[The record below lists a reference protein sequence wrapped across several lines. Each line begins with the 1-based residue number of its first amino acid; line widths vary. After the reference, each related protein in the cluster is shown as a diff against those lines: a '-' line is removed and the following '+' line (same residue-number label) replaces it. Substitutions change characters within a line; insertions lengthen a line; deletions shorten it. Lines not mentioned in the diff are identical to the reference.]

1 MITYAERACFQP
13 RHLRVLARVQAL
25 IARVSD
31 TWGNELRCHELARAT
46 HVVVAD
52 STVTVVD
59 GQCGPVEHSWLR
71 FSDGLILDA
80 YVPGRLPS
88 VQIVDSIVG
97 AMYRLGPA
105 RTDIC
110 QPIVDRLV
118 TEMGGK
124 PPATAV
130 VPPAVRLAGLTVGSI
145 IEAVARH
152 FSLKP
157 ADLKNDRRPRP
168 LASARAV
175 AMYLARTHTNESYP
189 DIARAFGGRHHTT
202 VLVAVKKV
210 KKQLHDDAALR
221 EQLAAIAQLLSR

>member
-1 MITYAERACFQP
+1 VITYAERGCFQP
-13 RHLRVLARVQAL
+13 RHLHVFTRVQAL
-25 IARVSD
+25 VARVSN

-52 STVTVVD
+52 STLTIVD

-71 FSDGLILDA
+71 FSDRLILDA

-97 AMYRLGPA
+97 AMYRPGPT
-105 RTDIC
+105 RTDIR
-110 QPIVDRLV
+110 QPIVDRLIA
-118 TEMGGK
+118 EMGEK
-124 PPATAV
+124 PAITTV
-130 VPPAVRLAGLTVGSI
+130 SPAVQIAGLTVGSI
-145 IEAVARH
+145 IEAVAKH
-152 FSLKP
+152 FALKP
-157 ADLKNDRRPRP
+157 ADLRNDRRPRP

-175 AMYLARTHTNESYP
+175 AMYLARTRTSASFP

-210 KKQLHDDAALR
+210 TRQLPDNAVLR
-221 EQLAAIAQLLSR
+221 EQLAAIERLLVR